1 MTALATTLQ
10 AFFIDRLLRERHA
23 SPCTVSAYRDTW
35 RLLLGFC
42 AKRTGKSPSTLD
54 FSDLDAPLVCAFLDH
69 LELDRKNSART
80 RNARLAAIH
89 SLFRYAALRNPEYAA
104 TIARVL
110 SIQSKRF
117 ERAIVAFLTEAE
129 VQALLAAPDR
139 ASWSGRRDHVLLLV
153 AAQTGLRIS
162 ELIGLRQS
170 DVHIGVGAHLACQGK
185 GRKNRITPLTVPVVN
200 VLRAWLAEC
209 DANPSARLFTT
220 RAGTALSRDAIERR
234 IALHVTTASATCP
247 TLGKKNIT
255 CHVLRHSAAMR
266 LLEAG
271 VDPTVIALWLGHERV
286 DTTAIYLHA
295 HLGIKEQALDRARM
309 PTAKP
314 GRYCPTDKLLA
325 FLESL

>member
-10 AFFIDRLLRERHA
+10 AFFTDRLLRERHA

-170 DVHIGVGAHLACQGK
+170 DVHIGV
-185 GRKNRITPLTVPVVN
+185 N